1 MHRCPADR
9 AGFPLSQRLCKKARL
24 LAQERS
30 VHAFIT
36 LLSQVILL
44 LCREVLSLGLS
55 QVRFQ
60 TVCRIKGFQRI
71 GNLFSLRFD
80 AVLLSQ
86 QSFPLCAGR
95 LQCLPFGLQLLC
107 LPDVCVQSVTVL
119 LQRLFLGLQ
128 LKLRVSPFA
137 KGLLSGVVF
146 RQQRFQSGCLCGKPI
161 GFRLSGHGF
170 GKGCVQGFLL
180 FRCLLQIHPGLFQ
193 RLFSFFQFLRPAELR
208 VQQAEFSIQIT

>member
-30 VHAFIT
+30 VHTFIT

-71 GNLFSLRFD
+71 GNLFSLCFD

-86 QSFPLCAGR
+86 QSFPLCTGR
-95 LQCLPFGLQLLC
+95 LQCPPFGLQLLC

-119 LQRLFLGLQ
+119 LQCLLLGL
-128 LKLRVSPFA
+128 
-137 KGLLSGVVF
+137 KG
-146 RQQRFQSGCLCGKPI
+146 K
-161 GFRLSGHGF
+161 
-170 GKGCVQGFLL
+170 
-180 FRCLLQIHPGLFQ
+180 
-193 RLFSFFQFLRPAELR
+193 
-208 VQQAEFSIQIT
+208 